1 MMSENN
7 YKQDFPILNQTIH
20 GKPLVYLDS
29 AASTQKPQCVMD
41 ALTHYYQHD
50 HANIHRGVY
59 ELSVRATKA
68 YEEARHTI
76 QAFINAAHQHEII
89 FVRGTT
95 EAINLVAQSYGRS
108 RFVKGD
114 EIIVSEMEHHSNI
127 VPWHLLAEQCGAQL
141 KIIPVTESGELDLDV
156 YKKLFSPRTKIVA
169 VAHIS
174 NVLGTINP
182 IKEMTQ
188 IAHTHGVPILVDGA
202 QAIPHMPVDVQDLD
216 CDFYA
221 FSSHKAYGPTGIG
234 VLYGKTALLN
244 DMPPYHGGGDMIET
258 VELHRSTFKKLP
270 YKFEAGTPS
279 IADTIAF
286 AAALRY
292 LDNISMQKINMH
304 EQALLNYATEKLS
317 ALPDLRMIGTAK
329 NKTGVLSFVLNNV
342 HPHDIGTVLDHEGIA
357 VRAGHHCAMPLMERF
372 AIPAC
377 VRASFGIYNSRED
390 VDALVAGLLAVMRL
404 FA

>member
-1 MMSENN
+1 MMSDNN

-76 QAFINAAHQHEII
+76 QAFINAAHAHEII

-108 RFVKGD
+108 RFVKAD
-114 EIIVSEMEHHSNI
+114 EIIVSEMEHHSNL
-127 VPWHLLAEQCGAQL
+127 VPWHLLAEQCGVQL

-156 YKKLFSPRTKIVA
+156 YKKLFSSRTKLVA

-188 IAHTHGVPILVDGA
+188 MAHVHGVPILVDGA
-202 QAIPHMPVDVQDLD
+202 QALPHIPVDVQDLD

-221 FSSHKAYGPTGIG
+221 FSSHKAYGPTGVG
-234 VLYGKTALLN
+234 VLYGKTVLLN

-292 LDNISMQKINMH
+292 LDNISMQKIKQH
-304 EQALLNYATEKLS
+304 EQALLHYATEKL
-317 ALPDLRMIGTAK
+317 AAIPELRMIGTAK

-342 HPHDIGTVLDHEGIA
+342 HPHDIGTILDHEGIA

-390 VDALVAGLLAVMRL
+390 VDALVAGLLAVMRV